1 MGNKL
6 AFHMV
11 FTNQPQMG
19 VSPLVEPFPYG
30 IVGSIRIPSLQ
41 PSGKHMV
48 YICDSGRATGE
59 GGERPPPPRDF
70 LGLALFGLIC
80 CCFPL
85 GVIALIKSI
94 EVGLSVSRSHIFH
107 TWWSEISMEAGHNNP
122 LL

>member
-1 MGNKL
+1 
-6 AFHMV
+6 MV
-11 FTNQPQMG
+11 FTNYPHTS
-19 VSPLVEPFPYG
+19 VSPHLEPFPHRIIG
-30 IVGSIRIPSLQ
+30 TIRIPSLQ

-94 EVGLSVSRSHIFH
+94 EVCWHTQWSDRELDKIISLPLQLKMESTCVNRSYG
-107 TWWSEISMEAGHNNP
+107 M
-122 LL
+122 L